1 MGIISKA
8 VVGYGVGVALTQ
20 GENARDKRLNFND
33 KLNATLSRI
42 TGYVGTAFEVA
53 ANGGTFIGL
62 NYQKVEPI
70 RTAIRDYVKAV
81 QDVLSDLNT
90 EATTKNALK
99 GDIAVSAAK
108 YVKAV
113 SDVANAY
120 VSALLAYSDKMY
132 DYGMQI
138 AANDQTLKKEVDDEA
153 NALTSDAEAYTEQ
166 HTDVFKAPV
175 TGGDAG
181 AGVAAGVAAG
191 AAAASAVK

>member
-8 VVGYGVGVALTQ
+8 VVGYAVGVATTQ

-33 KLNATLSRI
+33 KLSATLSRI
-42 TGYVGTAFEVA
+42 TGYVGTQFEVA
-53 ANGGTFIGL
+53 ANGSSFIGL

-70 RTAIRDYVKAV
+70 RTAIREYVKSV
-81 QDVLSDLNT
+81 QDVLSELNT

-166 HTDVFKAPV
+166 HKDVFKAPV
-175 TGGDAG
+175 TGDTG
-181 AGVAAGVAAG
+181 AGVAAG
-191 AAAASAVK
+191 AAAGAAAAASAVK